1 MSSTSPRT
9 WDTRE
14 ACMWVTNDYDTYHL
28 ARTLTA
34 ADLAELVKIN
44 APAWGVDF
52 DQVDMDDVY
61 ETLHDE

>member
-1 MSSTSPRT
+1 
-9 WDTRE
+9 
-14 ACMWVTNDYDTYHL
+14 MWVTNDYDTYHL